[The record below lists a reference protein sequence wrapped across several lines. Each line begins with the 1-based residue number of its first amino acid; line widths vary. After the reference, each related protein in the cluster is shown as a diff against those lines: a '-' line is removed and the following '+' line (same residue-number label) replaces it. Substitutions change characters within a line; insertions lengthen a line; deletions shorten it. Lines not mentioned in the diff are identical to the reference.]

1 MDGIPITPSVLHVQ
15 EKVEA
20 ALERSIL
27 AGALARQRVLDLGLA
42 EKERLARKEG
52 ASRIIQKYGEITVEQ
67 GRKDIEA
74 DNEDEARVV
83 NMRHAR
89 LSKPWRNKYKK
100 IMRRF
105 EANYW
110 DVINWKMKATNHD
123 LWEK

>member
-1 MDGIPITPSVLHVQ
+1 MNGIPITPSVLRIQ

-20 ALERSIL
+20 ASERSIL

-52 ASRIIQKYGEITVEQ
+52 ASKIIQKYGEITVEQ

-100 IMRRF
+100 MIRRF
-105 EANYW
+105 EADYW
-110 DVINWKMKATNHD
+110 DVINWKMKATDHD

>member
-1 MDGIPITPSVLHVQ
+1 MNGIPITPSVLHVQ

-20 ALERSIL
+20 VSERSIL

-52 ASRIIQKYGEITVEQ
+52 AGKIVQKYGEITVEQ
-67 GRKDIEA
+67 GRMDIEA
-74 DNEDEARVV
+74 DDEDEARVV

-100 IMRRF
+100 MMRRF
-105 EANYW
+105 EADYW
-110 DVINWKMKATNHD
+110 DVINWKMKATDHD

>member
-1 MDGIPITPSVLHVQ
+1 MNGIPITPSVLRVQ

-20 ALERSIL
+20 ASERSIL

-52 ASRIIQKYGEITVEQ
+52 AGKIVQKYGEITVEQ

-74 DNEDEARVV
+74 DDEDEARVV

-100 IMRRF
+100 MMRRF
-105 EANYW
+105 KANYW
-110 DVINWKMKATNHD
+110 DVINWKMKATDHD

>member
-1 MDGIPITPSVLHVQ
+1 MNGIPITPSVLYVQ

-20 ALERSIL
+20 ASERSIL
-27 AGALARQRVLDLGLA
+27 SGALARQRVLDLGLA
-42 EKERLARKEG
+42 EKERLARKGG
-52 ASRIIQKYGEITVEQ
+52 AGRIVQKYGEITVEQ

-74 DNEDEARVV
+74 DDEDEARVV

-100 IMRRF
+100 MMRRF
-105 EANYW
+105 EADYW
-110 DVINWKMKATNHD
+110 DVINWKMKATDHD